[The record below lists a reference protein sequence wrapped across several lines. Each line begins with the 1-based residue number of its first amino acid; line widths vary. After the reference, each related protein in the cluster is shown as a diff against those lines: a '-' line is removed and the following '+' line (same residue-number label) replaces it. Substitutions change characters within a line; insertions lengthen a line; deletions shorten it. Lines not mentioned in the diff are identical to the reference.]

1 MTDTATGVEDPSNFG
16 KESGRRERKLQ
27 AMIDHI
33 FVVAWALFETEG
45 FEVVTMEAIATAAD
59 VAKGTLYKHFPVK
72 EALIAHRF
80 EQDMRELG
88 AKVRAAVMAKDTC
101 AERLALLLHKEALYL
116 EKMRPYVGP
125 YILYKLDREQMAHR
139 PNSLSPVELVIAA
152 VLGMGQASGE
162 IVSNIAAD
170 RMAQY
175 LRSLCLAVMLRWLAT
190 PGASLRALNQEMLN
204 LFLSGAANKVQP

>member
-33 FVVAWALFETEG
+33 FVAAWALFEAQG
-45 FEVVTMEAIATAAD
+45 FELVTMEAIATAAD

-88 AKVRAAVMAKDTC
+88 AKVRTAVMAKDTC

-139 PNSLSPVELVIAA
+139 ISNSSPVERAMAA